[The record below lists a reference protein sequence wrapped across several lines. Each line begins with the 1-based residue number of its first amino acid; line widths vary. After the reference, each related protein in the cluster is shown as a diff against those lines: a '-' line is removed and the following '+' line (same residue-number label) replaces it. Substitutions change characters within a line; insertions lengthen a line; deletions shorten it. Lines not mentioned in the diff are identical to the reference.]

1 MSDKTSKF
9 TNMGIAVQKATCL
22 LLSNDV
28 YNYLF
33 LSHLA
38 QHAHGERL
46 KLLPLQHFNKPV
58 SSEKKN
64 TILLSRKRCRYFIY
78 CAGLSAVR
86 VYIFSYH
93 AFGIYIS
100 FVYNLIAVTTTVKAL
115 SACLKIV

>member
-46 KLLPLQHFNKPV
+46 KRLPLQHFNKPV
-58 SSEKKN
+58 SSEKKQHN
-64 TILLSRKRCRYFIY
+64 TPF
-78 CAGLSAVR
+78 A
-86 VYIFSYH
+86 
-93 AFGIYIS
+93 
-100 FVYNLIAVTTTVKAL
+100 KAL
-115 SACLKIV
+115 SLLYLLCWSVSS

>member
-9 TNMGIAVQKATCL
+9 TNMGIAVQKAACL

-58 SSEKKN
+58 PSEKKN
-64 TILLSRKRCRYFIY
+64 TILLSRKHCRYFIY
-78 CAGLSAVR
+78 CAGLSALE
-86 VYIFSYH
+86 YIFLVIMH
-93 AFGIYIS
+93 
-100 FVYNLIAVTTTVKAL
+100 LAVIFPLYTIL
-115 SACLKIV
+115 LL